1 MTGLPTGY
9 KSGGDGIVYDEE
21 WDEAAQLLI
30 GDKVK
35 ESEVEKSGMSG
46 GKMKSSEVGGNEAK
60 KSEV

>member
-1 MTGLPTGY
+1 MTSLPTGY

-35 ESEVEKSGMSG
+35 ESEVEKSGMIG
-46 GKMKSSEVGGNEAK
+46 GKMKSRE
-60 KSEV
+60 